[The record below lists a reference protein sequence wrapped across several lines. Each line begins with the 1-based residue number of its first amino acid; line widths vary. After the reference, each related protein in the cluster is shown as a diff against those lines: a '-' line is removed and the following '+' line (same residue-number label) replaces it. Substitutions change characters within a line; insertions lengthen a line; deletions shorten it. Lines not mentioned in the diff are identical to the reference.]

1 MYVVYTRQEK
11 KANKISFFVFSKN
24 DILYSMKKLH
34 MFISLFAI
42 LLILGGG
49 FWYISHNKKLSLNQ
63 KEKAIESSAPLSE
76 VETKKPTSSEE
87 NLQFTE
93 EYFGVLDG
101 KNITL
106 TITDYTTYALSEE
119 GAVALR
125 TGEVNTE
132 RGFGDDE
139 NATVYVLDYTK
150 VEKKQTRFVRL
161 SNDSTKIFL
170 LENGGTKISTIALTK
185 K

>member
-1 MYVVYTRQEK
+1 
-11 KANKISFFVFSKN
+11 
-24 DILYSMKKLH
+24 MKKLH
-34 MFISLFAI
+34 IFISLFAI

-49 FWYISHNKKLSLNQ
+49 FWYISHNKKPSLDK
-63 KEKAIESSAPLSE
+63 KEKVIESSAPLSE
-76 VETKKPTSSEE
+76 VQTKKPTSSEE

-101 KNITL
+101 KNTTL
-106 TITDYTTYALSEE
+106 TITNYTTYALSEE

-132 RGFGDDE
+132 RGFGNEE

-150 VEKKQTRFVRL
+150 VEKEQTRFVRL
-161 SNDSTKIFL
+161 SNDPTKIFL
-170 LENGGTKISTIALTK
+170 LNSAGTKALDTSLTK